1 MRFDTIIIGGGL
13 AGLICGI
20 HLSKRGQRCAIV
32 SSGQSALHF
41 SSGSLELL
49 GALPDG
55 EVVETPAEALVKL
68 SEQAPN
74 HPYARFD
81 AERFLALAG
90 QGADL
95 IREAGVELVGSAAKN
110 HYRLTPTGVMKPAW
124 LTFGGY
130 VHSDQ
135 ADALAWRNVALFNA
149 EGFLDFY
156 PQFLADEM
164 RRLGTNCKIY
174 SFNLPE
180 LELLRQNPTEM
191 RSANIARIFD
201 NEATLARL
209 ADHIASRI
217 GDEQAVLLPA
227 VLGVHSQGSISY
239 LEQRLKRSVAVVA
252 TLPPSVP
259 GLQVQTLLR
268 RYFQELGGTYMLGDT
283 AVGYQ
288 ATGDKISALCT
299 RNHGD
304 VALKADNYVLA
315 TGSFFSG
322 GLVATNTE
330 VYEPL
335 FGVDVS
341 YDTSREE
348 WYDRD
353 LFKAQGYE
361 SFGVATTPSFNAMR
375 GGRVVE
381 NLYVAGAAL
390 SGFNALK
397 QGCGAGVSVLTAVEV
412 AERILSKM

>member
-20 HLSKRGQRCAIV
+20 HLSKRGQRCAII

-49 GALPDG
+49 GTLPDG
-55 EVVETPAEALVKL
+55 EAVVEPAEALAKL
-68 SEQAPN
+68 AELAPN
-74 HPYARFD
+74 HPYSRFNT
-81 AERFLALAG
+81 ERFVELADK
-90 QGADL
+90 GADL
-95 IREAGVELVGSAAKN
+95 IREAGVELVGSSAKN
-110 HYRLTPTGVMKPAW
+110 HYRLTPTGVMKPVW

-135 ADALAWRNVALFNA
+135 SDALAWRNVALFNA

-164 RRLGTNCKIY
+164 RRLGTNCKVY

-180 LELLRQNPTEM
+180 LEILRQNPTEM

-201 NEATLARL
+201 SEATLARL
-209 ADHIASRI
+209 ADKIASCI

-227 VLGVHSQGSISY
+227 FLGVNSQGNIKY
-239 LEQRLKRSVAVVA
+239 LEQRLHRPVAVVA

-304 VALKADNYVLA
+304 VALMADNYVLA

-335 FGVDVS
+335 FGVDVC
-341 YDTSREE
+341 YDSSREK

-361 SFGVATTPSFNAMR
+361 SFGVATASSFNAMR
-375 GGRVVE
+375 QGRVVE

-397 QGCGAGVSVLTAVEV
+397 EGCGAGVSVLTAVEV
-412 AERILSKM
+412 AEQILSKM

>member
-1 MRFDTIIIGGGL
+1 MRFDTVIIGGGL

-20 HLSKRGQRCAIV
+20 HLSKRGQRCAII

-41 SSGSLELL
+41 SSGSLDLL
-49 GALPDG
+49 GTLPNS
-55 EVVETPAEALVKL
+55 ENVESPVEALTALV
-68 SEQAPN
+68 EQAPN
-74 HPYARFD
+74 HPYSRFN
-81 AERFLALAG
+81 AERFVTLANK
-90 QGADL
+90 GAEL
-95 IREAGVELVGSAAKN
+95 LREAGIDIIGSAEKN
-110 HYRLTPTGVMKPAW
+110 HYRLTPTGAMKPTW

-130 VHSDQ
+130 VHS
-135 ADALAWRNVALFNA
+135 ASPEELEWKSVALFNA

-164 RRLGTNCKIY
+164 RRKGTKCNVHT
-174 SFNLPE
+174 FNLPE
-180 LELLRQNPTEM
+180 LEILRQNPTEM

-201 NEATLARL
+201 NKATLTEL
-209 ADHIASRI
+209 ANQIASRI

-227 VLGVHSQGSISY
+227 FMGINSQGNLKY
-239 LEQRLKRSVAVVA
+239 LMHRLNRPVAVVT

-268 RYFQELGGTYMLGDT
+268 RYFQELGGIYMLGDT
-283 AVGYQ
+283 AIGYQ
-288 ATGDKISALCT
+288 ATQDQISALYT

-304 VALKADNYVLA
+304 IALKADNYVLA

-335 FGVDVS
+335 FKVDVC
-341 YDTSREE
+341 YDSSREK

-361 SFGVATTPSFNAMR
+361 HFGVATTPTFNAQR
-375 GGRVVE
+375 AGQPIE
-381 NLYVAGAAL
+381 NLYAAGAAL
-390 SGFNALK
+390 AGFNAVK
-397 QGCGAGVSVLTAVEV
+397 QGCGAGVSILTAIEV
-412 AERILSKM
+412 AEQILSKM